1 VSPRDVARALNVGR
15 IALGLSLVLAP
26 RLTARS
32 WIGDDAARPGT
43 RVVLRAHGIR
53 DALLGALA
61 LHTLDAPQVGPRY
74 QATLAVCDAVD
85 FGATVAARRSLPRAG
100 AVLVAAMAAV
110 GVAGQLWVA
119 ERLRAAN
126 QPEDGGPAG

>member
-1 VSPRDVARALNVGR
+1 VSPRDAARALNAGR

-26 RLTARS
+26 RLTART
-32 WIGDDAARPGT
+32 WIGDDAERPGT

-61 LHTLDAPQVGPRY
+61 LHTVDAPQVGPRY
-74 QATLAVCDAVD
+74 QATLAVVDAVD
-85 FGATVAARRSLPRAG
+85 FAATVAARRSLPRAG
-100 AVLVAAMAAV
+100 AVLVAAMAAA

-119 ERLRAAN
+119 ERLRAAA
-126 QPEDGGPAG
+126 PEDGDSAG

>member
-1 VSPRDVARALNVGR
+1 MSPRDAARALNAAR

-26 RLTARS
+26 RLTART

-43 RVVLRAHGIR
+43 RVVLRAHGTR

-61 LHTLDAPQVGPRY
+61 LHTVDAPQLGPRY
-74 QATLAVCDAVD
+74 QATLAICDAVD
-85 FGATVAARRSLPRAG
+85 FAATVAARRSLPRVG
-100 AVLVAAMAAV
+100 AILVAAMAAT

-119 ERLRAAN
+119 ERLRAAAP
-126 QPEDGGPAG
+126 QDADSAG

>member
-1 VSPRDVARALNVGR
+1 MSPRDAARALNAGR

-26 RLTARS
+26 RLTART

-61 LHTLDAPQVGPRY
+61 LHTLDAPRVGPRY
-74 QATLAVCDAVD
+74 QATLAICDAVD
-85 FGATVAARRSLPRAG
+85 FGATLAAGHGIPRPARNGVLAIAGVFAVLSTVAAAGNGRPRI
-100 AVLVAAMAAV
+100 
-110 GVAGQLWVA
+110 
-119 ERLRAAN
+119 E
-126 QPEDGGPAG
+126 ETPAG